1 MICFFYFIHLNN
13 VILIIL
19 NIVNVLTFMDKKN
32 ILSVKNLEKIY
43 TSKEASTTHA
53 LNNLNLDVKEGEI
66 FGLLGPNGAGKTTFI
81 NILAGTV
88 IKTSGQVNVWGFD
101 LDKNPRQVRASVG
114 IVPQEVNLDPF
125 FSPRKLLE
133 LQAGLYGIKK
143 KNRITDTILR
153 LVSLEKQ
160 ADSYARSLSGGMKR
174 RLLVAKALVHQPPI
188 IFLDEPTAGVDV
200 QLRKNL
206 WKNVKSLNEQ
216 GVTIILTTHYLEEAE
231 EMCDRIAILNKGNMV
246 ALDSTKNLLDK
257 IQTKKV
263 TVKTDK
269 KIDIKDGDLESL
281 KIISNLENEICV
293 SYEKNTI
300 NIEELINL
308 IKRDNAKIK
317 DISTDDGDLE
327 DVFLRLIKN

>member
-1 MICFFYFIHLNN
+1 
-13 VILIIL
+13 
-19 NIVNVLTFMDKKN
+19 MDKKN
-32 ILSVKNLEKIY
+32 ILSIKNLKKIY
-43 TSKEASTTHA
+43 PNKQAEDTHA
-53 LNNLNLDVKEGEI
+53 LNNLNLDVQEGEI

-81 NILAGTV
+81 NIVAGTV
-88 IKTSGQVNVWGFD
+88 IKTAGYVNVNGFD

-143 KNRITDTILR
+143 KDRITDTILD

-160 ADSYARSLSGGMKR
+160 ANSYARSLSGGMKR
-174 RLLVAKALVHQPPI
+174 RLLMAKSLVHQPPI
-188 IFLDEPTAGVDV
+188 VFLDEPTAGVDV

-206 WKNVKSLNEQ
+206 WKNVRLLNNL

-231 EMCDRIAILNKGNMV
+231 EMCDRIAILNKGNIV

-263 TVKTDK
+263 TFKTNK
-269 KIDIKDGDLESL
+269 KINIKDEDLPSL
-281 KIISNLENEICV
+281 KIISKMETEVCV
-293 SYEKNTI
+293 SYEKSKI
-300 NIEELINL
+300 IMEDLINL
-308 IKRDNAKIK
+308 IKKNNTKII
-317 DISTDDGDLE
+317 DISTDDADLE
-327 DVFLRLIKN
+327 DVFLRLIKS